1 MEKLYNVPRNS
12 KIGVEHLD
20 LFDKDGKQIKELDFE
35 HVDGMYAHCRYKGK
49 IVYLFST
56 TEVLIIDKK

>member
-1 MEKLYNVPRNS
+1 MEKLYNIPRNS
-12 KIGVEHLD
+12 KIGVEHLGLVD
-20 LFDKDGKQIKELDFE
+20 QDGKLIKELDFE
-35 HVDGMYAHCRYKGK
+35 HVDGMFAHCYYKGE